1 MKPGARSIRGAMGTY
16 AVVALIALVLVALL
30 LRYGPDLRPARA
42 QFTLPEAAGWSGAV
56 LSRAD
61 ATWELSAGE
70 SLELPPG
77 AWKLRLFADDG
88 SVEDRALTLSADEQ
102 HTPQPAR

>member
-16 AVVALIALVLVALL
+16 AVVALVALIVVALL

-42 QFTLPEAAGWSGAV
+42 QVTLPAEAGWSGAV

-77 AWKLRLFADDG
+77 TWKLRLFAHDG
-88 SVEDRALTLSADEQ
+88 AVEDRALTLSADEQ
-102 HTPQPAR
+102 HTLQPTR